1 MSGAERVDR
10 ELMDTAIR
18 GQTLGL
24 LLTYGVAGVLYAASG
39 MMHTSAGPALAA
51 VCLALMST
59 AVLRF
64 ALSMAYAGAPGRA
77 ASARRWSWIF
87 AAATTA
93 AGLAWG
99 ALVCPLMPL
108 LDEGYRI
115 ALATAL
121 AAVPVLALES
131 LAPWFPALAG
141 FVCAALGPPCI
152 ALLMSGE
159 PHQQAAGAIQG
170 AILAITLATG
180 YSMGRKRRQAVVLQV
195 RSEQL
200 IAERERA
207 WRAAEEASA
216 AKSRSLATI
225 SHEIRTPITG
235 IMGTAEQLNA
245 TPLPA
250 PLARQVQTILSSC
263 DMLLAIVNDVLDLA
277 KIEANH
283 LELSEADFEPV
294 RAAQDVVTL
303 LAAPARAKGV
313 DLTLTVGAGVPS
325 RVRGDRVRVM
335 QILLNLVGNA
345 IKFTPSGSV
354 RVAISGPDA
363 EVRLDEAVMPEFR
376 MLCFEVSDTGI
387 GVSPPDQSRIF
398 ESFTRITAADSEQV
412 AGTGL
417 GLAIAKRLAELHGG
431 DIGVRS
437 TPGAGSTF
445 WFTIRVGRPSARR
458 VATETHGWQPL
469 VHDPLAGS
477 VLVVED
483 NAVNRE
489 IAVTLLRSLGLEVE
503 AVADGEAAI
512 GKVMGTAYQAV
523 LLDCHMP
530 ARGGIATA
538 TRIRELGRDA
548 GRERLAEVPLIA
560 FTADATEEGRAACL
574 LAGMNDYIV
583 KPFRQA
589 DVLRTLTRWLDR
601 TPPRR
606 AVERET
612 IVDATSLF
620 RARRAS

>member
-1 MSGAERVDR
+1 
-10 ELMDTAIR
+10 
-18 GQTLGL
+18 
-24 LLTYGVAGVLYAASG
+24 
-39 MMHTSAGPALAA
+39 
-51 VCLALMST
+51 
-59 AVLRF
+59 
-64 ALSMAYAGAPGRA
+64 
-77 ASARRWSWIF
+77 
-87 AAATTA
+87 
-93 AGLAWG
+93 
-99 ALVCPLMPL
+99 MPL

-398 ESFTRITAADSEQV
+398 ESFTRITAADGEQV

-489 IAVTLLRSLGLEVE
+489 M
-503 AVADGEAAI
+503 ADGEAAI
-512 GKVMGTAYQAV
+512 GKVMGNPYDAV

-530 ARGGIATA
+530 GKGGIATA
-538 TRIRELGRDA
+538 TRIRELGRGA